1 MNLEKLVDGANT
13 LKSQKKQEGK
23 AVDIE
28 QSDLFNDPNL
38 VPKNL
43 PKVISEAEQQNKKQG
58 GGSYAHAFR
67 QKKLE
72 NIQ

>member
-43 PKVISEAEQQNKKQG
+43 PKVISESEQQNKK
-58 GGSYAHAFR
+58 
-67 QKKLE
+67 
-72 NIQ
+72 